1 MLSGSEAVESAIKIA
16 RKWAY
21 TKKGISEGEA
31 WILTTDQCYH
41 GLTLATMPLATVV
54 AKSNHLLDPSA
65 MTPSDLFFRLWT
77 TRSQRWS
84 VCANERKV
92 DSVRGCGSS

>member
-1 MLSGSEAVESAIKIA
+1 MLSGSEAVESAVKIA

-54 AKSNHLLDPSA
+54 AKSSHLLDSFA
-65 MTPSDLFFRLWT
+65 FTPSDLFLRLWP
-77 TRSQRWS
+77 TRSQCRP
-84 VCANERKV
+84 VCANEWKA
-92 DSVRGCGSS
+92 DSVWGCGSA

>member
-1 MLSGSEAVESAIKIA
+1 MLSGSEAVESAVKIA

-21 TKKGISEGEA
+21 TKKNIPENEA

-54 AKSNHLLDPSA
+54 AKSESHVPS
-65 MTPSDLFFRLWT
+65 SLSNLYLGR
-77 TRSQRWS
+77 
-84 VCANERKV
+84 E
-92 DSVRGCGSS
+92 

>member
-1 MLSGSEAVESAIKIA
+1 VQKFGYDSIATMLSGSEAVESAVKIA

-41 GLTLATMPLATVV
+41 GLTLATMPLSTVV
-54 AKSNHLLDPSA
+54 AKSNFLLG
-65 MTPSDLFFRLWT
+65 LLL
-77 TRSQRWS
+77 
-84 VCANERKV
+84 
-92 DSVRGCGSS
+92 